1 MIFGRRKKHS
11 GHEQNIGAQ
20 AAQQDMPEQR
30 TPQQPEQPLRAFPA
44 ELWDDGEVG
53 DLLRKLGMSPDD
65 ESNLVM
71 TGAMIDARVAR
82 DRAKFE
88 AKLEEINRDV
98 AQRSAGGRVL
108 PFFLIPEPCWNG
120 DMGTFFMARLR
131 FFPYDEWNVLFLPA
145 DERTA
150 KFMNA
155 PVCPHG
161 EVPGAVELVQSFVR
175 DAEARLSAAHAE
187 ADRTHDFGA
196 LGETVEQI
204 KGEVWGLAAYI
215 ANHIG
220 ATWEPPK
227 SWPPR

>member
-1 MIFGRRKKHS
+1 MIFGRRKNPS
-11 GHEQNIGAQ
+11 NEAQAAGAQ
-20 AAQQDMPEQR
+20 APSKQVP
-30 TPQQPEQPLRAFPA
+30 PQQVPLQPDEPLRAFPA

-53 DLLRKLGMSPDD
+53 DILRKLGMSPDD

-71 TGAMIDARVAR
+71 TGPMIDARVAR

-120 DMGTFFMARLR
+120 EMGTFFMARLR

-161 EVPGAVELVQSFVR
+161 EIPGAVELVQSFVR
-175 DAEARLSAAHAE
+175 DAEARLGAANAE
-187 ADRTHDFGA
+187 ADRTGDFGA
-196 LGETVEQI
+196 LGETVHKI
-204 KGEVWGLAAYI
+204 KGEVWGLAASI
-215 ANHIG
+215 CNHIG
-220 ATWEPPK
+220 AKWDPPK
-227 SWPPR
+227 VWPPR